1 MKKLVAMLSVFL
13 FTFGVAKAG
22 ELSISGNAKAS
33 YAISSSDGTAG
44 QVNKQ
49 PGLGISNEF
58 TLGASGELDNGYAWS
73 YAIDIDSVES
83 SATNDDAKLTLS
95 GPIGTFGI
103 FLGEG
108 GMGVENAASQSV
120 IARPSDT
127 SYAEAMTDT
136 FDIDGFDNLQYH
148 SPADMLPF
156 GITFKIGHAPNA
168 VGTQA
173 NDFKAAGTI
182 HDRVASADTA
192 AIGGITLDGGG
203 DSMTMYQVKASPID
217 GLSLGA
223 DYAEFSGVIGATDQA
238 PESGS
243 YFATYTFGPATIG
256 YSKSY
261 AALAL
266 TNADTPAEVESVENT
281 KFSIGINVNE
291 NLSVSYEE
299 EESDATMK
307 NAATTHGTITS
318 SGIQAAYTMGG
329 MTLGVAMN
337 DHENA
342 AYTKNQDVKDTVF
355 TMQMAF

>member
-33 YAISSSDGTAG
+33 YAITSSDGTAG
-44 QVNKQ
+44 QVNQQ

-173 NDFKAAGTI
+173 T
-182 HDRVASADTA
+182 
-192 AIGGITLDGGG
+192 TLKRLELF
-203 DSMTMYQVKASPID
+203 MT
-217 GLSLGA
+217 
-223 DYAEFSGVIGATDQA
+223 E
-238 PESGS
+238 
-243 YFATYTFGPATIG
+243 
-256 YSKSY
+256 
-261 AALAL
+261 
-266 TNADTPAEVESVENT
+266 
-281 KFSIGINVNE
+281 
-291 NLSVSYEE
+291 
-299 EESDATMK
+299 
-307 NAATTHGTITS
+307 
-318 SGIQAAYTMGG
+318 
-329 MTLGVAMN
+329 
-337 DHENA
+337 
-342 AYTKNQDVKDTVF
+342 
-355 TMQMAF
+355 